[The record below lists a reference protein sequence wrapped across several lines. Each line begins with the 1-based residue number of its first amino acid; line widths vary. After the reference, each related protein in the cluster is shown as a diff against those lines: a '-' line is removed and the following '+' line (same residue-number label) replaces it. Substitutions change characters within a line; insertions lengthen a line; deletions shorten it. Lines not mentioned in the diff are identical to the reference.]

1 VRSVTD
7 TLFWRCL
14 QGVQWASRLVSVTPR
29 AYSAAILSLLAVM
42 AGLLIYTA
50 LTRQPVPRVLFA
62 VLILAQAVLRV
73 LRDAAQPSARNR
85 SLLQLLISAVLAY
98 LILTAT

>member
-1 VRSVTD
+1 
-7 TLFWRCL
+7 LFVEAWTRGKL
-14 QGVQWASRLVSVTPR
+14 LFVTPR

-50 LTRQPVPRVLFA
+50 LSRQPVPRVAFA
-62 VLILAQAVLRV
+62 VLILAQAALRV
-73 LRDAAQPSARNR
+73 LRDASQPQARNR
-85 SLLQLLISAVLAY
+85 SLVQLVISAVLAY

>member
-7 TLFWRCL
+7 TLFWCCSPRS
-14 QGVQWASRLVSVTPR
+14 GGSGRLGNVTPR

-62 VLILAQAVLRV
+62 VLILAQATLRV
-73 LRDAAQPSARNR
+73 LRDANQPSARNR
-85 SLLQLLISAVLAY
+85 SLLQLVISAVLAY

>member
-1 VRSVTD
+1 
-7 TLFWRCL
+7 
-14 QGVQWASRLVSVTPR
+14 
-29 AYSAAILSLLAVM
+29 M

-50 LTRQPVPRVLFA
+50 VTGSAVPRVLFA
-62 VLILAQAVLRV
+62 VLILAQAGLRV

-85 SLLQLLISAVLAY
+85 SVLQLVISAVLAY